1 MITAAASRHAA
12 TARTL
17 RHTPLRCA
25 ADRWAAL
32 VAGGAAARVSD
43 PEFVDECRWQYV
55 ANGWCHVPMFL
66 PRATC
71 DELRAEAVG
80 LLESEHAFASSD
92 EHTVYQEEADPR
104 LPPDHARNR
113 LMQSKK
119 RIVDYARIPPQS
131 ALRALYTAPQLRG
144 FVQAVV
150 GVPSLHLS
158 ACPFNAAMVR
168 PHSAPSF
175 RRACSRRA
183 CGSRQYNG
191 YYDTDG
197 LGWHFDRSEFGVN
210 LVLQAASSLPPP
222 YLLLLA
228 TTPLSTK
235 AHLDGSRP
243 DRTPSL
249 RPFTAPLSQPT
260 AATGAHLGRR
270 LRLPSPHAQR
280 GGPLVLRRR
289 QCRAARSG
297 GAAGRR
303 GERGECAGA
312 GDGGGGGLA
321 RLLRGA
327 TLPAPRLARARPQA
341 PHQRDP
347 HLREGARP
355 ARQPLCVAARSRTL
369 ARGRSLRVLTLAAPP
384 LGRFAREVL
393 WTNGGGTAGASA
405 GGRARR

>member
-1 MITAAASRHAA
+1 M
-12 TARTL
+12 
-17 RHTPLRCA
+17 
-25 ADRWAAL
+25 
-32 VAGGAAARVSD
+32 
-43 PEFVDECRWQYV
+43 
-55 ANGWCHVPMFL
+55 
-66 PRATC
+66 
-71 DELRAEAVG
+71 
-80 LLESEHAFASSD
+80 
-92 EHTVYQEEADPR
+92 
-104 LPPDHARNR
+104 
-113 LMQSKK
+113 
-119 RIVDYARIPPQS
+119 
-131 ALRALYTAPQLRG
+131 ALRSL
-144 FVQAVV
+144 
-150 GVPSLHLS
+150 GV
-158 ACPFNAAMVR
+158 
-168 PHSAPSF
+168 
-175 RRACSRRA
+175 RRQPGPAGRLLL
-183 CGSRQYNG
+183 
-191 YYDTDG
+191 T
-197 LGWHFDRSEFGVN
+197 
-210 LVLQAASSLPPP
+210 SSLPPP

-228 TTPLSTK
+228 TTPLRTK

-327 TLPAPRLARARPQA
+327 ALPAPRLARARPQA

-355 ARQPLCVAARSRTL
+355 ARQPVCVAARSRTL
-369 ARGRSLRVLTLAAPP
+369 PRGRSLRVLTLAAPP

-393 WTNGGGTAGASA
+393 WTNGGGAAGASA

>member
-1 MITAAASRHAA
+1 MMITAAASRHAA

-43 PEFVDECRWQYV
+43 PEFVDECRRQYV

-119 RIVDYARIPPQS
+119 RIVDYARIPSQS

-150 GVPSLHLS
+150 GVTWLHFS

-175 RRACSRRA
+175 CRACSRRA

-210 LVLQAASSLPPP
+210 LVLQAASSHLLLTSSLPPP
-222 YLLLLA
+222 ARHHA
-228 TTPLSTK
+228 TE
-235 AHLDGSRP
+235 H
-243 DRTPSL
+243 
-249 RPFTAPLSQPT
+249 
-260 AATGAHLGRR
+260 
-270 LRLPSPHAQR
+270 
-280 GGPLVLRRR
+280 
-289 QCRAARSG
+289 
-297 GAAGRR
+297 
-303 GERGECAGA
+303 
-312 GDGGGGGLA
+312 
-321 RLLRGA
+321 
-327 TLPAPRLARARPQA
+327 
-341 PHQRDP
+341 
-347 HLREGARP
+347 
-355 ARQPLCVAARSRTL
+355 
-369 ARGRSLRVLTLAAPP
+369 
-384 LGRFAREVL
+384 
-393 WTNGGGTAGASA
+393 
-405 GGRARR
+405 